1 MHIQR
6 KARTRLPRAA
16 VLFALIAPTAFAQQA
31 PVDAQAT
38 FAHPVGAAA
47 LDAQRGGDGTLV
59 NTVDIDIDLDGE
71 VSDNTANNLVS
82 GQNLIDGGSFANNA
96 GIATVIQNSGSN
108 VLIQNG
114 MAVSVQ
120 FIDMTSA
127 SPP

>member
-1 MHIQR
+1 MHTPA
-6 KARTRLPRAA
+6 KARTRLHYA
-16 VLFALIAPTAFAQQA
+16 VFACLLPIGFAPTVHAQQA
-31 PVDAQAT
+31 PQAP
-38 FAHPVGAAA
+38 FAHPVDPAA

-71 VSDNTANNLVS
+71 VGGNTASNLVS

-120 FIDMTSA
+120 FLGSTSA
-127 SPP
+127 TPP